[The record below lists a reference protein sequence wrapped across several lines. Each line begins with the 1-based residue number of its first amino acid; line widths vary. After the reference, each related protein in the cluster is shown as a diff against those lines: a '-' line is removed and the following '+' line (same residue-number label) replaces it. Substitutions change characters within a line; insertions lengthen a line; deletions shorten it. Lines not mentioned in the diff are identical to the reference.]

1 MFFIYIDRFVY
12 HIYMPVDLVL
22 AISHNRVMM
31 IERERNRL
39 KRLKNESTQGI
50 VDNLV
55 YDKHSN
61 TDLNVEKNKEKSC
74 LEMFML
80 LLL

>member
-1 MFFIYIDRFVY
+1 M
-12 HIYMPVDLVL
+12 VL

-31 IERERNRL
+31 MERERNRL

-50 VDNLV
+50 VDSLI

-61 TDLNVEKNKEKSC
+61 TDLNVEKNKQKPC
-74 LEMFML
+74 LEMFRL
-80 LLL
+80 WL

>member
-1 MFFIYIDRFVY
+1 
-12 HIYMPVDLVL
+12 MPVDMVL

-31 IERERNRL
+31 MERERNRL

-50 VDNLV
+50 VDSLI

-61 TDLNVEKNKEKSC
+61 TDLNVEKNKHKPC

>member
-1 MFFIYIDRFVY
+1 
-12 HIYMPVDLVL
+12 MPVDLVL
-22 AISHNRVMM
+22 AISHNRM
-31 IERERNRL
+31 IMKEHERNRL
-39 KRLKNESTQGI
+39 KRLKNESTRHI

-61 TDLNVEKNKEKSC
+61 TDLNVEKNKQKSC

>member
-1 MFFIYIDRFVY
+1 M
-12 HIYMPVDLVL
+12 VL

-31 IERERNRL
+31 MERERNRL
-39 KRLKNESTQGI
+39 ERLKNESTRRI

-61 TDLNVEKNKEKSC
+61 TDLNVENSKHKSC

-80 LLL
+80 LSL